1 MKELIPTTS
10 ELAKDEQDVAD
21 RMHRRRDE
29 LGMSEDDLADA
40 LGATIQQVRD
50 WEAGSVRIGVR
61 RLMEL
66 TKILRVRP
74 TFFFADEPQSGL
86 NGEAGPRETLPPQ
99 SIFDSAPPFETLRL
113 IRAFAGVRDRKSRE
127 SIIELAEK
135 MAEA

>member
-1 MKELIPTTS
+1 MKELILTIS

-21 RMHRRRDE
+21 RMHRRRAE
-29 LGMSEDDLADA
+29 LDMSEDDLADA
-40 LGATIQQVRD
+40 LGSTIQQVRD
-50 WEAGSVRIGVR
+50 WETGSVRIGVR

-74 TFFFADEPQSGL
+74 TFFFADEPL
-86 NGEAGPRETLPPQ
+86 DGEAGPKETLPPQ
-99 SIFDSAPPFETLRL
+99 SIFDSAPPFETVRL
-113 IRAFAGVRDRKSRE
+113 IRAFASVKDRKSRE

>member
-1 MKELIPTTS
+1 MKELILTIS

-21 RMHRRRDE
+21 RMHRRRAE
-29 LGMSEDDLADA
+29 LDMSEDDLADA
-40 LGATIQQVRD
+40 LGSTIQQVRD
-50 WEAGSVRIGVR
+50 WETGSVRIGVR

-74 TFFFADEPQSGL
+74 TFFFADEPPSGL
-86 NGEAGPRETLPPQ
+86 DGEAGPKETLPPQ
-99 SIFDSAPPFETLRL
+99 SIFDSAPPFETVRL
-113 IRAFAGVRDRKSRE
+113 IRAFASVKDRKSRE

>member
-1 MKELIPTTS
+1 MKEILTIS

-21 RMHRRRDE
+21 RMHRRRAE
-29 LGMSEDDLADA
+29 LDMSEDDLADA
-40 LGATIQQVRD
+40 LGSTIQQVRD

-74 TFFFADEPQSGL
+74 TFFFVDELLSGL
-86 NGEAGPRETLPPQ
+86 DGETGPKETLPPQ
-99 SIFDSAPPFETLRL
+99 SIFDSAPPFETVRL
-113 IRAFAGVRDRKSRE
+113 IRAFGSVKDRKSRE